1 MKWGKLF
8 HLLLFALLISLYNS
22 QEIYC
27 EDDEAAE
34 PKEVEDCEKRKVKDG
49 DYRCCFIESEIKIA
63 GETIKSKS
71 CGSVSKDD
79 YDKIEDLIDEYK
91 EHPEDGVEIEEYS
104 VDCASEYTM
113 ISLALLI
120 LIFLWKN

>member
-34 PKEVEDCEKRKVKDG
+34 PKEVEDCEKRKVKEG
-49 DYRCCFIESEIKIA
+49 HYKCCFIEIEYKYA
-63 GETIKSKS
+63 GETIESKS
-71 CGSVSKDD
+71 CGSVTKEE
-79 YDKIEDLIDEYK
+79 YDKIEDLIDENK
-91 EHPEDGVEIEEYS
+91 EHPDDGIEIEEYS
-104 VDCASEYTM
+104 VDCASEYIM
-113 ISLALLI
+113 ISLALL
-120 LIFLWKN
+120 LSIFY

>member
-1 MKWGKLF
+1 MRKAF

-34 PKEVEDCEKRKVKDG
+34 PKEVEDCEKRKLKDG
-49 DYRCCFIESEIKIA
+49 DYKCCFVEAEFKIA
-63 GETIKSKS
+63 GQTKESKS
-71 CGSVSKDD
+71 CGTVTKEE

-91 EHPEDGVEIEEYS
+91 EHPESGIEIEEYS
-104 VDCASEYTM
+104 VDCASEYIM
-113 ISLALLI
+113 ISLALL
-120 LIFLWKN
+120 LSIFL

>member
-1 MKWGKLF
+1 M
-8 HLLLFALLISLYNS
+8 LLFALLISLYNS

-49 DYRCCFIESEIKIA
+49 DYKCCFIETEIIIA
-63 GETIKSKS
+63 GETKSSKY
-71 CGSVSKDD
+71 CGSITKEQ

-91 EHPEDGVEIEEYS
+91 EHPDDGMEIEEYS
-104 VDCASEYTM
+104 VDCASEYIM
-113 ISLALLI
+113 ISLALL
-120 LIFLWKN
+120 LSIFY